1 MDNRTSG
8 HIIKSGNTVLNFD
21 TNPILNKILDML
33 YTHPGKIFRVDDFDI
48 DVSINTYNQYTNYL
62 IKEYSDIYR
71 IYKGLSSVGIA
82 YLPDATKIDSDS
94 MLSKLY
100 ELKQYTDNMSKTIHD
115 AIQAEIGSR

>member
-1 MDNRTSG
+1 MDNRKSG
-8 HIIKSGNTVLNFD
+8 HIIKSGNWVLNLD
-21 TNPILNKILDML
+21 TN
-33 YTHPGKIFRVDDFDI
+33 PGKIFRVDDFDV

-71 IYKGLSSVGIA
+71 IYKGLSSVGIV
-82 YLPDATKIDSDS
+82 YLPDATNIDSDS

>member
-8 HIIKSGNTVLNFD
+8 HIIKSGNWVLNLD

-33 YTHPGKIFRVDDFDI
+33 YAHPGKIFRVDDFDV

-62 IKEYSDIYR
+62 IKEYDDIYR

-82 YLPDATKIDSDS
+82 YLPDTTNIDSDS

-100 ELKQYTDNMSKTIHD
+100 ELKQYADNMSKSIHD
-115 AIQAEIGSR
+115 VLQDEIGSR